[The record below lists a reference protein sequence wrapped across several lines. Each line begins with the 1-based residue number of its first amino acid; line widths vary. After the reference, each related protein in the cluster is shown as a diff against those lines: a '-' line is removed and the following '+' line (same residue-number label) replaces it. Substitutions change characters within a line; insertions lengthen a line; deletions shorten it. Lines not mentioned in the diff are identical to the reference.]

1 MAAQSESLGSADM
14 DTHWFESFY
23 KTPGSSQAFILI
35 RSAADSHRARDN
47 NSVSKKT
54 RMTHKDKE
62 HKQQAAAKP
71 LGQLETQMITHTH
84 KVTRLIYSFSFS

>member
-14 DTHWFESFY
+14 DTHWFKSFY
-23 KTPGSSQAFILI
+23 KTPGSSQASILI
-35 RSAADSHRARDN
+35 RNAADSDRAQDN

-62 HKQQAAAKP
+62 HKQQAAAEP
-71 LGQLETQMITHTH
+71 LGQLETQMITHTY
-84 KVTRLIYSFSFS
+84 KVTQLLLI